1 MFAGL
6 TKQVNLSLD
15 TVGIARYNT
24 FSSQR
29 RVASCFILMLHT
41 RSAPPFMSLF
51 EHYTLDGFYDE
62 MFESAGVPRAHYR
75 SLHATLKSLSARDF
89 RQRAQMAEMS
99 MLNQGVTFT
108 VYGDDQGLEKTM
120 PVDLVPR
127 IITHREWEKIERG
140 LVQRLRALN
149 LFLKDIYHEQK
160 ILNDGVVPRELV
172 VNARHFRRE
181 FLGAKVPKDVY
192 VHICGTDLVRDDKG
206 DYYVL
211 EDNLRSPSGVSY
223 LLQNRMLMTRIFPGL
238 FRENRVLA
246 VDHYCSQLLTN
257 LRYVSPR
264 QNDDP
269 TVVLL
274 TPGEFNSAYF
284 EHAFLAQQMGIDLV
298 QGRDLYVENNLVWMK
313 TTRGPQRVDVIY
325 RRIDDDF
332 LDPLT
337 FRPDS
342 TLGIPG
348 LINAYRAGN
357 VALANAVGTG
367 IADDKVIYAYV
378 PAMIKYYL
386 DEEALLPN
394 VPTFLSSDAAQRDHI
409 LKNLDKLVVKSANEA
424 GGYGML
430 MGPQSTKAEQDSFAD
445 QIKADPR
452 NFVAQPLVQISRA
465 PAFVADVDGFEGRH
479 IDLRPYILMGEDIT
493 IIPGGLTRVA
503 LRKGSYVVNSSQGG
517 GSKDTWVLAR
527 PTGQSQGQT
536 MGGQR
541 P

>member
-1 MFAGL
+1 
-6 TKQVNLSLD
+6 
-15 TVGIARYNT
+15 
-24 FSSQR
+24 
-29 RVASCFILMLHT
+29 
-41 RSAPPFMSLF
+41 MSLF

-62 MFESAGVPRAHYR
+62 MFEQAGVPRPHYR
-75 SLHATLKSLSARDF
+75 SLHATLESLSARDF
-89 RQRAQMAEMS
+89 RQRAQMAEVS

-127 IITHREWEKIERG
+127 IITHTEWERIERG
-140 LVQRLRALN
+140 LIQRLRVLN
-149 LFLKDIYHEQK
+149 LFLKDIYHDQK
-160 ILNDGVVPRELV
+160 ILTDGVVPRELV

-181 FLGAKVPKDVY
+181 FLGAKVPRDVY

-206 DYYVL
+206 DYYIL

-264 QNDDP
+264 QIDDP

-284 EHAFLAQQMGIDLV
+284 EHAFIAQQMGIDLV

-342 TLGIPG
+342 SLGIPG

-386 DEEALLPN
+386 GEEALLPN

-430 MGPQSTKAEQDSFAD
+430 MGPQSTKAEQDSFAE

-527 PTGQSQGQT
+527 PSSQPQNLSQAQPSGQGQGQT
-536 MGGQR
+536 MGGMVQEQN
-541 P
+541 